1 MYKAT
6 MNLSKKKKKKSR
18 KVFLRLLPTKL
29 WIIFASQD
37 LSAA

>member
-6 MNLSKKKKKKSR
+6 MNLSKKKKKSR

>member
-6 MNLSKKKKKKSR
+6 MNLSKKKKSR